1 MRDGKFTRYEGGFRV
16 PCILRYPDKISRGTV
31 CSKIV
36 STIDLLPT
44 IADMAGADIP
54 KDRTIDGKSIVNL
67 LEENKCN
74 ETIHDYFYYYKEAV
88 RSGQWKLYK
97 PGMYV
102 EFYENEDGNI
112 KKHKV
117 EYDKYRLSGEKKE
130 HRKHQ
135 ISEFKNWK
143 MIADNRYKYI
153 KNKDKK
159 RNELYDLK
167 KDPQEINNIASENEE
182 IVKKYDKYL

>member
-117 EYDKYRLSGEKKE
+117 EYDKYRLFNLKNDISETKNVIEKYPEIAKRLKGKLKE
-130 HRKHQ
+130 HE
-135 ISEFKNWK
+135 I
-143 MIADNRYKYI
+143 
-153 KNKDKK
+153 
-159 RNELYDLK
+159 DLK
-167 KDPQEINNIASENEE
+167 EDI
-182 IVKKYDKYL
+182 